1 VTRQLTLPFLFFP
14 FLFPLRFLPPA
25 HRSFSVFSLVRQ
37 EKKWLSFP
45 SCLKKHFCIFCGG
58 RTQNDGSQTQSFHLS
73 TSKAAFFGSPTEAQ
87 PQISQVLHGLHPKL
101 WSQVS
106 AYIPS
111 DFEYLQRLTCIHV
124 PALTDGSLCGFV
136 FWGC

>member
-1 VTRQLTLPFLFFP
+1 MALISFL
-14 FLFPLRFLPPA
+14 LKKAFLP
-25 HRSFSVFSLVRQ
+25 L
-37 EKKWLSFP
+37 
-45 SCLKKHFCIFCGG
+45 FCGG

-101 WSQVS
+101 WIQVS

-124 PALTDGSLCGFV
+124 PGLTDGSLCGFV
-136 FWGC
+136 FWGCLWIWFFVFVPCNFGLSFHMIC